1 MADLHESHE
10 EQVERTV
17 SSPEA
22 VTEYLNGYVRPY
34 RIWYERTAK
43 RNYRYLSLTGVS
55 QSQQASLRPFLRLAR
70 IQLRKLFRHSERS
83 LLVIWPL
90 FSRPLRRWHPGCCS
104 IISRKRLVSGKRAA

>member
-43 RNYRYLSLTGVS
+43 RNYRYLSWTRSIAITTGV
-55 QSQQASLRPFLRLAR
+55 LATVLPPAQM
-70 IQLRKLFRHSERS
+70 QLRNLFRHSERS

-104 IISRKRLVSGKRAA
+104 IISRKRLGSGKQAA